1 MDFGCGSGL
10 SGQVL
15 KDKYGYDNLTG
26 LDVSED
32 MLNIA
37 RQRNIYKT
45 LISAFVGTD
54 RIKEIQDGEYDAVIS
69 SGVFQTGQVRAN
81 ALDEIT
87 RWIKPGNLSLLWL
100 LL

>member
-54 RIKEIQDGEYDAVIS
+54 RIKQIQDGEYDAVIS
-69 SGVFQTGQVRAN
+69 PGMFQTGHVRAN

-100 LL
+100 LV

>member
-1 MDFGCGSGL
+1 MDFGCGLGL

-15 KDKYGYDNLTG
+15 EDKYGYDNLTG

-54 RIKEIQDGEYDAVIS
+54 RIKQIQDGEYDAVIS

-87 RWIKPGNLSLLWL
+87 RWIKPGNLSLL
-100 LL
+100 